1 MHRSHCVRPVLDPG
15 FIPAALWTRDYRRR
29 IDEAGACEQVSI
41 ALLRP
46 DDSCSV
52 FRTRI
57 LPAGCGSEEANRRH
71 VERTLKMLLW
81 QRSGN
86 RALISGC
93 DALVPHLR
101 EAYSPHGVR
110 HFDNEFVG
118 KRVYGTDLE
127 IMACPERELPA
138 ARENELSLGGNLD
151 GCRIGFDL
159 GGSDRKCAAVI
170 DGCVVFSEEIEWEPY
185 FEPDPAYHIDGIQDT
200 LRRAAEHLPRVD
212 AIGGSAAG
220 VYVNNQVRFAS
231 LFRGVASDV
240 FESRIR
246 RLFLDLRAQWGNVPF
261 DVVNDG
267 EVTALAG
274 AMSMKRHAL
283 LGLSMGT
290 SLASGY
296 ITAAGHLTSWIN
308 ELAFAPV
315 DYREDAPVD
324 EWSGDHGAGAQ
335 YLSQQAVARLAP
347 LAGFDF
353 PDQMPYPEQ
362 LLEVQQQMHNG
373 DARAA
378 DIYSTIGTYLGYSL
392 AHYAEFYD
400 IQNVLLLGRVATGH
414 GGGVIIEQAAT
425 VLREAFPARADQIEI
440 HTLNETQKRHG
451 QAVAALR
458 QMGEGFGCI
467 VVETEFWGA
476 MSDPNLVVEADAAL
490 VADLVAATALHV
502 GEVARN
508 PYHLRLPAWMQ
519 DNVRRGGELVGG
531 QGHAAP
537 DFSFAT
543 LYRIRR
549 WQHGALTQ
557 VLGDGEMLA
566 MGSDRLGELF
576 AWK

>member
-1 MHRSHCVRPVLDPG
+1 MHRSHCVKPVLDPD
-15 FIPAALWTRDYRRR
+15 FIPAALWTRDYQRR
-29 IDEAGACEQVSI
+29 IEEAGACEPVSI

-46 DDSCSV
+46 GDSCSV

-57 LPAGCGSEEANRRH
+57 LPAGGGSEEANRRH
-71 VERTLKMLLW
+71 MERTLKMFLW

-86 RALISGC
+86 RVLISGC

-101 EAYSPHGVR
+101 EAYSPGGVR
-110 HFDNEFVG
+110 QFDNDLVG
-118 KRVYGTDLE
+118 KGIYGTGLE

-138 ARENELSLGGNLD
+138 AREHELSLGGNLD

-170 DGCVVFSEEIEWEPY
+170 DGRVVFSEEVEWAPY

-200 LRRAAEHLPRVD
+200 LSRAAEHLPRVD

-220 VYVNNQVRFAS
+220 VYVNNEVRFAS

-246 RLFLDLRAQWGNVPF
+246 RLFLDLRARWGNVPF
-261 DVVNDG
+261 DVANDG

-290 SLASGY
+290 SLAAGY

-308 ELAFAPV
+308 ELAFAPL

-324 EWSGDHGAGAQ
+324 EWSGDRGVGAQ

-353 PDQMPYPEQ
+353 PDEMPYPEQ
-362 LLEVQQQMHNG
+362 LLEVQAQMRNG

-400 IQNVLLLGRVATGH
+400 IQNVLLLGRVATGD
-414 GGGVIIEQAAT
+414 GGGVIIEQAAR
-425 VLREAFPARADQIEI
+425 VLREEFPARADQIEI

-451 QAVAALR
+451 QAVAA
-458 QMGEGFGCI
+458 
-467 VVETEFWGA
+467 A
-476 MSDPNLVVEADAAL
+476 S
-490 VADLVAATALHV
+490 
-502 GEVARN
+502 
-508 PYHLRLPAWMQ
+508 LPA
-519 DNVRRGGELVGG
+519 
-531 QGHAAP
+531 
-537 DFSFAT
+537 
-543 LYRIRR
+543 
-549 WQHGALTQ
+549 
-557 VLGDGEMLA
+557 LA
-566 MGSDRLGELF
+566 S
-576 AWK
+576 